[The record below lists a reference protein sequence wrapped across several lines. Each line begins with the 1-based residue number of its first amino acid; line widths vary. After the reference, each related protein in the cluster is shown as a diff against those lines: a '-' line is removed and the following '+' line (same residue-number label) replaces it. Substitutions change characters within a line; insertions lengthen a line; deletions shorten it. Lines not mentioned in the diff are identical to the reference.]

1 MLEQKFTDNNTNLP
15 LDQIDPKELS
25 SQFESLD
32 ASGILE
38 WAINAFPRKLG
49 ICTSFQSEGLVILD
63 LATKISK
70 NLRVFTI
77 DTGRLPQETLNLI
90 DRIRDKYQIP
100 IEVYFPDSSELNEM
114 ATEHGVNPF
123 YNSVSLRLLCCNIRK
138 VIPLN
143 KALKEYD
150 AWITGLRR
158 SQGET
163 RHKTGKVEIDSAHG
177 NIIKINPLAD
187 WSYDQVWDYIHTND
201 IPYNELYDQGY
212 TSIGC
217 APCTR
222 PVESGEDIRAGR
234 WWWESGMP
242 KECGIHLGSAWTR
255 NS

>member
-1 MLEQKFTDNNTNLP
+1 M
-15 LDQIDPKELS
+15 
-25 SQFESLD
+25 
-32 ASGILE
+32 AS
-38 WAINAFPRKLG
+38 
-49 ICTSFQSEGLVILD
+49 
-63 LATKISK
+63 KISK

-77 DTGRLPQETLNLI
+77 VTGRLPQETLNLI
-90 DRIRDKYQIP
+90 DRIRAKYQIP
-100 IEVYFPDSSELNEM
+100 IEVYFPDSSELTEM
-114 ATEHGVNPF
+114 TTEHGVNPF

-138 VIPLN
+138 VNPLN

-150 AWITGLRR
+150 AWGTGLRR

-163 RHKTGKVEIDSAHG
+163 RNKTAKVEIDSAHG
-177 NIIKINPLAD
+177 NIVKINPLAN
-187 WSYDQVWDYIHTND
+187 WSYDQVWDYIHTNNV
-201 IPYNELYDQGY
+201 PYNELYDQGY

-242 KECGIHLGSAWTR
+242 KECGIHLGSAWAR